1 MSLKGMYQV
10 FSYGDFSWYLD
21 HGPYRFFLVKF
32 LLLNWALCLELC
44 SRAGKQDMA
53 VGNVLV
59 SSFLLG
65 FSSLTIQEKK
75 KMWGGNKG
83 IVLLLPGFLFPRL

>member
-1 MSLKGMYQV
+1 MYQA
-10 FSYGDFSWYLD
+10 FFLWRLISELLDFSWYLD
-21 HGPYRFFLVKF
+21 HGPYRFLVKF
-32 LLLNWALCLELC
+32 LMLYWALCLELC

-65 FSSLTIQEKK
+65 FSSSQYKK
-75 KMWGGNKG
+75 KRKKKGGG
-83 IVLLLPGFLFPRL
+83 EEE